1 MDVTRARSELGWEPE
16 VGADEAFRELLE
28 GISEGSGVETPPL
41 DPATT
46 GPFRVRELL
55 TRVGGSS

>member
-1 MDVTRARSELGWEPE
+1 MSD
-16 VGADEAFRELLE
+16 
-28 GISEGSGVETPPL
+28 GSGAETPPL

-55 TRVGGSS
+55 TRVGACG